1 MRCFSKRRRWKY
13 SLFLCFSSPSLLPLP
28 VELIHPPPPNPPSLL
43 LLSYSHTLSVSHPVP
58 PSRSLTSLSSP
69 GTSMCFS
76 LIEMH
81 FNVVQISFLQ
91 LQPKLAT
98 YVSVCPCMFACM
110 CMCACVC
117 VKKFPRLKVKALY
130 VPIHFSIVSTDASSL
145 PQIYIFSTALITF
158 AGLECFSSPLLAGR
172 IHLAT
177 LYGFEFWSVP
187 LRDDSAWQLIRERD
201 GSQEGQEGYRDMF
214 QLSTACLPLS
224 WSDRALFC

>member
-81 FNVVQISFLQ
+81 FSVVQISFLQ

-110 CMCACVC
+110 YMCACVC
-117 VKKFPRLKVKALY
+117 VKKIPTVKSEG
-130 VPIHFSIVSTDASSL
+130 VIHSYSFLHCV
-145 PQIYIFSTALITF
+145 YWCLI
-158 AGLECFSSPLLAGR
+158 SPTNL
-172 IHLAT
+172 H
-177 LYGFEFWSVP
+177 F
-187 LRDDSAWQLIRERD
+187 
-201 GSQEGQEGYRDMF
+201 
-214 QLSTACLPLS
+214 
-224 WSDRALFC
+224 